1 MAACVASTL
10 QRTSSHGKPCTRSSA
25 SCLRSCSITASTSST
40 SSAPSDIADIAAV
53 KVAEA
58 LGVDPAEVKPG
69 AKVTKIIAIKYAE
82 DEAPIATALW
92 RMDSFAH
99 ALGKFKNKFN
109 ANKAAK
115 KIDPKI
121 YPSLTIIKVK
131 QPQVY
136 LVNFLYQ

>member
-1 MAACVASTL
+1 M
-10 QRTSSHGKPCTRSSA
+10 
-25 SCLRSCSITASTSST
+25 
-40 SSAPSDIADIAAV
+40 
-53 KVAEA
+53 AEA

-99 ALGKFKNKFN
+99 ALGKFQQKYHAN
-109 ANKAAK
+109 AAAK
-115 KIDPKI
+115 KIDPKN
-121 YPSLTIIKVK
+121 YPSLAIIKVK
-131 QPQVY
+131 QPQVC